1 MTMRTRNKVFIGSGI
16 FLLMTLIV
24 GYGLV
29 AGSPWGDPGGKWGP
43 RFPGRGFHAPIHQKE
58 IAEFILWRMD
68 KTAQTL
74 NLNQAQKVKYEA
86 LKNTITSRLAT
97 GFEER
102 QQLSARFLEE
112 LDKENPDVQG
122 LVESVKTRINGFS
135 GFLSNNL
142 DLLAD
147 FYESLDSG
155 QKRLLN
161 TEIRERMTRH
171 HS

>member
-1 MTMRTRNKVFIGSGI
+1 MKNRNKVFIGSGI

-43 RFPGRGFHAPIHQKE
+43 RFPGRGFQGPFHQKE
-58 IAEFILWRMD
+58 VAEFILWRMD

-74 NLNQAQKVKYEA
+74 NLNLAQKVKYEA
-86 LKNTITSRLAT
+86 LKNNIASRLST
-97 GFEER
+97 GFKER
-102 QQLSARFLEE
+102 QQLRARFLEE
-112 LDKENPDVQG
+112 MNKENPNVQD
-122 LVESVKTRINGFS
+122 LAESVKTRINDFS
-135 GFLSNNL
+135 VFLSKNL

-161 TEIRERMTRH
+161 TEIRERMAQH
-171 HS
+171 QS

>member
-1 MTMRTRNKVFIGSGI
+1 MRTRNKVFIGSGI
-16 FLLMTLIV
+16 FLLFTLIV

-29 AGSPWGDPGGKWGP
+29 IGSPWGDQGGKFGP
-43 RFPGRGFHAPIHQKE
+43 PFAGRGFHSGFHQKE

-68 KTAQTL
+68 KTAQKL
-74 NLNQAQKVKYEA
+74 NLTAEQKTRYEE
-86 LKNTITSRLAT
+86 LKNNITSRMST

-102 QQLSARFLEE
+102 RQLRARFLEE
-112 LDKENPDVQG
+112 MTKENPDVQG
-122 LVESVKTRINGFS
+122 LVGSFKTRINDFS
-135 GFLSNNL
+135 GFLSKNL

-147 FYESLDSG
+147 FYDALNVD

-161 TEIRERMTRH
+161 TEIRERMAQH

>member
-1 MTMRTRNKVFIGSGI
+1 MRTRNKVFIGSGI
-16 FLLMTLIV
+16 FLFMTLII

-29 AGSPWGDPGGKWGP
+29 VGSNWGDPGGIFP
-43 RFPGRGFHAPIHQKE
+43 SRFPGRGFHSASHQKD

-68 KTAQTL
+68 KLARTL
-74 NLNQAQKVKYEA
+74 HLNEAQKAKYEG
-86 LKNTITSRLAT
+86 LKNNLSSRLST

-102 QQLSARFLEE
+102 RQLRARFLEE
-112 LDKENPDVQG
+112 LNKENPDVQG
-122 LVESVKTRINGFS
+122 LVESAKTRINDFS

-147 FYESLDSG
+147 FYNSLGGD
-155 QKRLLN
+155 QKRLIN
-161 TEIRERMTRH
+161 TEIRERMAQH

>member
-1 MTMRTRNKVFIGSGI
+1 MRTRNKVFIGSGI
-16 FLLMTLIV
+16 FLFVTLIV

-29 AGSPWGDPGGKWGP
+29 VGSPWGDPGGKFP
-43 RFPGRGFHAPIHQKE
+43 SRFPGRGFHSASHQKD

-68 KTAQTL
+68 KLARTL
-74 NLNQAQKVKYEA
+74 NLSEAQKTKYGE
-86 LKNTITSRLAT
+86 LKNNISSRLST

-102 QQLSARFLEE
+102 RQLRARFLDEMN
-112 LDKENPDVQG
+112 KENPDVQG
-122 LVESVKTRINGFS
+122 LVESMKTRINDFS

-147 FYESLDSG
+147 FYESLDG
-155 QKRLLN
+155 NQKRLLN
-161 TEIRERMTRH
+161 TEIRERMAQH